1 MTTKDSDE
9 FDPRFDPAFQRGFE
23 ATESRFRSR
32 AADPRATERPVAEQA
47 PPPSSG
53 RRATPPVESQQ
64 DGYALAQ
71 PVGPSAASRE
81 TAPTTGDG
89 AAPTDGAVDD
99 AAPTRPNPFL
109 IALIVVSVALVA
121 GGVWGVQAA
130 REPFLNTDAA
140 VNVDY
145 SGLQMLMTF
154 APMAIALGIA
164 TAVGILFVYAIR
176 WRGAR

>member
-1 MTTKDSDE
+1 
-9 FDPRFDPAFQRGFE
+9 
-23 ATESRFRSR
+23 
-32 AADPRATERPVAEQA
+32 
-47 PPPSSG
+47 
-53 RRATPPVESQQ
+53 
-64 DGYALAQ
+64 
-71 PVGPSAASRE
+71 
-81 TAPTTGDG
+81 
-89 AAPTDGAVDD
+89 
-99 AAPTRPNPFL
+99 
-109 IALIVVSVALVA
+109 
-121 GGVWGVQAA
+121 VQAA

>member
-1 MTTKDSDE
+1 MTTRDSDE
-9 FDPRFDPAFQRGFE
+9 FDPRFDPAFQRGFD

-32 AADPRATERPVAEQA
+32 AGAQRAPEASLAEQPQ
-47 PPPSSG
+47 PPSG
-53 RRATPPVESQQ
+53 RRVAVPVAPDHIDYAVAQASPPPVAPRE
-64 DGYALAQ
+64 A
-71 PVGPSAASRE
+71 VASDDRV
-81 TAPTTGDG
+81 DG
-89 AAPTDGAVDD
+89 ADAAADD
-99 AAPTRPNPFL
+99 APTRANPFL
-109 IALIVVSVALVA
+109 IALIVVSIALVG

-176 WRGAR
+176 WRDRRP